1 MKKKIQKK
9 VLKKK
14 GGAKKAPRKA
24 IIKVK
29 KQKLDPK
36 IAKKVKDFKARTD
49 RLLAK
54 GKERGFVTY
63 DEILKEF
70 PHIEED
76 IVFLDDLYSR
86 LSLFFFFLLSFVSFF
101 CLGGGFFRGGGKIEG
116 RGEKGSPKKT
126 PPEKEK
132 NSAIEV

>member
-9 VLKKK
+9 ALKKK
-14 GGAKKAPRKA
+14 GGAKKIPRKA
-24 IIKVK
+24 IKKAK

-36 IAKKVKDFKARTD
+36 IAKKVKDFKVRTD

-86 LSLFFFFLLSFVSFF
+86 LSVSGVDI
-101 CLGGGFFRGGGKIEG
+101 LKEGGY
-116 RGEKGSPKKT
+116 
-126 PPEKEK
+126 
-132 NSAIEV
+132 